1 MFKMLLDFCAVCQTY
16 IIKEVLSLFPED
28 SYYFKMI
35 HSCKYLIFCEK
46 TGFLKINTR
55 VLTAAVLMI
64 PRTWKLLGVSFGFC
78 LILLF
83 ETDLLYFFE
92 YPWLLLN
99 SEQSI
104 CLCSAGVLGQR
115 RAPPP
120 LGINI
125 DGQIGCKKIRY
136 NFLIH

>member
-1 MFKMLLDFCAVCQTY
+1 MLLDFCAVCQTY

-46 TGFLKINTR
+46 TGFLKINMR
-55 VLTAAVLMI
+55 VLTVAVLMM

-78 LILLF
+78 LIL
-83 ETDLLYFFE
+83 FFE
-92 YPWLLLN
+92 AGFLCVPWLLLN

-115 RAPPP
+115 RVPPP
-120 LGINI
+120 PGINI
-125 DGQIGCKKIRY
+125 DGHR
-136 NFLIH
+136 L